1 MRASDMQFTL
11 FFALGCFGIHGR
23 LEVRRIRMFVPG
35 LNKEQ
40 RTQPQRSRR
49 RLESRKRGAFALG
62 LVINGVFH
70 GGILS
75 CSLNVGVP
83 SAVVF
88 MILLNSSSSTTFPSI
103 NSFLGRF

>member
-1 MRASDMQFTL
+1 MQFTP
-11 FFALGCFGIHGR
+11 FFALGCFGIHGC

-49 RLESRKRGAFALG
+49 RLEIRKRGVFAPG

-70 GGILS
+70 GGILLY
-75 CSLNVGVP
+75 SLNVGVP
-83 SAVVF
+83 RAVVF
-88 MILLNSSSSTTFPSI
+88 MILLNSSSLTTFPSI